1 MFFCSDSLVAL
12 FKMGVIMFLKKS
24 LSVLFLMV
32 VTSLASAN
40 SVPTNWFATD
50 NSSLLFSSS
59 STSVQLGIFD
69 GVTDNLVTTV
79 TLAPYVPAT
88 LDWDSSLLSGV
99 ASNFKV
105 ASYFNN
111 VWNAPS
117 LVLTPFGLI
126 DTYVLNFGGFGPN
139 SQFVLAHDIQPV
151 PLPSA
156 VWMFG
161 AGLVGLL
168 SSVGR
173 KKRISA
179 NVVTA

>member
-126 DTYVLNFGGFGPN
+126 DTYVFKFSGF
-139 SQFVLAHDIQPV
+139 Q
-151 PLPSA
+151 
-156 VWMFG
+156 
-161 AGLVGLL
+161 
-168 SSVGR
+168 
-173 KKRISA
+173 
-179 NVVTA
+179 